1 MANHGE
7 YNHLELPA
15 DDIERARTF
24 YETVFGWK
32 TEAMPGTDDYYLFR
46 AGEGRGGGIGTRG
59 KTAPLTSRLYVQVD
73 SIDAA
78 LVAAEAHGG
87 RTVEPKTSIP
97 SMGSYA
103 VLADSEG
110 SELGPFESAPSA

>member
-1 MANHGE
+1 MAKHGE

-15 DDIERARTF
+15 DDIDRARAF
-24 YETVFGWK
+24 YEAVFGWQ
-32 TEAMPGTDDYYLFR
+32 TEAMPGMADYYLFR

-59 KTAPLTSRLYVQVD
+59 KTAPNTSRLYVQVD

-78 LVAAEAHGG
+78 LAAAGAHGG
-87 RTVEPKTSIP
+87 RTGEPKTAIQG
-97 SMGSYA
+97 MGSYA

-110 SELGPFESAPSA
+110 SEPGHFEAEPGA